1 MILLNSFVHP
11 LEVVLLLVLDHH
23 PQSIDSSSGDASEKK
38 LEESE
43 DAHFGASIVIGAL
56 LVVPVVVI
64 FVTVTVMRLR
74 KKSSFLPLPHFR
86 LVFWL
91 YFFHVCLRVKCC
103 QCDELIKE

>member
-1 MILLNSFVHP
+1 MNIFYASTGGC
-11 LEVVLLLVLDHH
+11 VVVGVDRH

-74 KKSSFLPLPHFR
+74 KKSSFLPLPNFLSSFHECIFR
-86 LVFWL
+86 
-91 YFFHVCLRVKCC
+91 VCLRVKCY
-103 QCDELIKE
+103 QCDELTKE

>member
-1 MILLNSFVHP
+1 MNIFYASTGGC
-11 LEVVLLLVLDHH
+11 VVVGVDHH

-38 LEESE
+38 LEESEE

-74 KKSSFLPLPHFR
+74 KKSSFLPLPHF
-86 LVFWL
+86 LSSFHDSI
-91 YFFHVCLRVKCC
+91 FHVCLRVKCC
-103 QCDELIKE
+103 QCDELTKE